1 MKMKDCF
8 EFEIEITGREHQTWQ
23 GFLRTSDSIFKF
35 DSALE
40 LLLKL
45 DSMPEMQRN
54 TFRYEKIQDRQCPE
68 EFSVLFQ

>member
-23 GFLRTSDSIFKF
+23 GLLRTSDSIFTF
-35 DSALE
+35 DSTLE

-45 DSMPEMQRN
+45 ESMPEMQRKM
-54 TFRYEKIQDRQCPE
+54 FRYEKIQDRQCPA
-68 EFSVLFQ
+68 